1 MAGKYDCW
9 ASYGNTFTYER
20 WPLHSSLRYNHSFD
34 PYHFGAGY
42 AIQCGRRNQERSV
55 RLGLQTSNLVG
66 TLDRGRGCLGLRKR
80 AWFLYGICA
89 LALVLVLVPGFGVKV
104 NGAQRWL
111 GLGPLRLQP
120 SEFAKIGLVLILA
133 VYLSANQREI
143 KSLCRGFVYPSLIL
157 GLVLGLIMLQP
168 DFGTTFLCG
177 AVGATMMFLAGV
189 SLRWLLPIA
198 GLAVSG
204 FALLVYLDPVRI
216 RRVTSFLDVE
226 ANANDSAYQLW
237 QGMLAF
243 GVGGVDGVGLGKGRQ
258 QMHFLPEAHT
268 DFIFSVIGE
277 ELGLIF
283 SLGIVACFLALF
295 VLVAWRLREAPNL
308 YLFLIGS
315 GAILAIALQAVINVG
330 VVTGSM
336 PTKGMS
342 LPFISYG
349 GSNLMVTF
357 VLIGLILNVFRNWGG
372 PVYGPARRGSL
383 PTCFKGSARIGVRTK
398 NWPRS

>member
-1 MAGKYDCW
+1 MAQALLG
-9 ASYGNTFTYER
+9 R
-20 WPLHSSLRYNHSFD
+20 SS
-34 PYHFGAGY
+34 AGR
-42 AIQCGRRNQERSV
+42 I
-55 RLGLQTSNLVG
+55 NLAPGVVV
-66 TLDRGRGCLGLRKR
+66 TV
-80 AWFLYGICA
+80 
-89 LALVLVLVPGFGVKV
+89 ALVLTTLGLVMLFSAGAARGAHALLTKQTIWLGLSIVAGLSAACISQDWLQRRSVVFYLLCLLALGLIFVPGLGVKV

-111 GLGPLRLQP
+111 GLGPLRVQP
-120 SEFAKIGLVLILA
+120 SEFAKIGMVLLLA
-133 VYLSANQREI
+133 SYLSARQREI
-143 KSLCRGFVYPSLIL
+143 RTFWHGFMMPSVIV
-157 GLVLGLIMLQP
+157 GLVLFLIMLQP

-189 SLRWLLPIA
+189 SLRWLLPVA
-198 GLAVSG
+198 GLAVSL
-204 FALLVYLDPVRI
+204 FSLLVYLDPVRL

-243 GVGGVDGVGLGKGRQ
+243 GVGGLEGVGLGQGRQ

-277 ELGLIF
+277 ELGLAF
-283 SLGIVACFLALF
+283 SLGIVLCFMTLF
-295 VLVAWRLREAPNL
+295 VVVSWRLRETRSL
-308 YLFLIGS
+308 YPFLLAM
-315 GAILAIALQAVINVG
+315 GALTTITLQAIINVG

-357 VLIGLILNVFRNWGG
+357 ILVGLILNVLRTWGR
-372 PVYGPARRGSL
+372 PVLSHSREL
-383 PTCFKGSARIGVRTK
+383 
-398 NWPRS
+398 

>member
-1 MAGKYDCW
+1 LCLSIVAG
-9 ASYGNTFTYER
+9 
-20 WPLHSSLRYNHSFD
+20 
-34 PYHFGAGY
+34 
-42 AIQCGRRNQERSV
+42 V
-55 RLGLQTSNLVG
+55 TSAFVNLEW
-66 TLDRGRGCLGLRKR
+66 LRKR
-80 AWFLYGICA
+80 VWLLYGLCA
-89 LALVLVLVPGFGVKV
+89 LALVLVLVPGFGIKV

-120 SEFAKIGLVLILA
+120 SEFAKISLVLILA
-133 VYLSANQREI
+133 VYLSSHQREI
-143 KSLCRGFVYPSLIL
+143 KSLWRGFVSPSLIL

-198 GLAVSG
+198 GLAVSC
-204 FALLVYLDPVRI
+204 FAFLVYLDPVRI

-243 GVGGVDGVGLGKGRQ
+243 GVGGVNGVGLGKGRQ

-277 ELGLIF
+277 ELGLVF
-283 SLGIVACFLALF
+283 SLGIVACFLSLF

-357 VLIGLILNVFRNWGG
+357 VLIGLILNVFRSWEG
-372 PVYGPARRGSL
+372 PILARSREL
-383 PTCFKGSARIGVRTK
+383 
-398 NWPRS
+398 